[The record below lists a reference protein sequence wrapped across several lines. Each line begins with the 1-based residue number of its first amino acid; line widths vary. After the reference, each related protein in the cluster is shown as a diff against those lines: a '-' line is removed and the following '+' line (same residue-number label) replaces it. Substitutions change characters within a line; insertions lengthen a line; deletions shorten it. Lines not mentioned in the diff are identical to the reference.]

1 MSGVVKTRSEEGM
14 EASRRFHRGGGSQ
27 TELKIIGFEG
37 KRKSIGGE
45 EHKFRVGMS
54 FTDTESGKSMA

>member
-1 MSGVVKTRSEEGM
+1 MYLW
-14 EASRRFHRGGGSQ
+14 GGGSQ